1 MEIVI
6 LTEKL
11 AVVQFLNGDPNPLP
25 MLFGVVAGLNTGETL
40 KPTPEVWALYATMS
54 AVADFVPWHSQA
66 KHYKERWFALGETID
81 APNAFVDGAIAL
93 CTVASGNGEWQAV
106 KGLVEKAS
114 AICEELGDHR
124 RNAESAAYLSANT
137 LMEGGPKLSEPYRKR
152 VWEIAMRRE
161 NPIHIAFAYQ
171 IDCSALVWQGEY
183 DECIA
188 SADKCLA
195 LSEKSWVG
203 EIPEYIVRSS
213 RWLALWSKGERDG
226 VWEAVKAALDK
237 FSKASV
243 VDFSAHLIDLHLA
256 EVVFLALEEGR
267 RNGLP
272 KAQMTEIEKY
282 AQIAIKNIKKSSGIF
297 SIGAPALNRYMGSL
311 EWHRNKPEKAYQ
323 YWRTAIEKAHAYP
336 MKYEEARSYL
346 ELGRHLE
353 KGNSEGVTAFEKAS
367 VLFTECGLGNWT
379 AVVKSEQ
386 SS

>member
-1 MEIVI
+1 
-6 LTEKL
+6 
-11 AVVQFLNGDPNPLP
+11 
-25 MLFGVVAGLNTGETL
+25 
-40 KPTPEVWALYATMS
+40 
-54 AVADFVPWHSQA
+54 
-66 KHYKERWFALGETID
+66 
-81 APNAFVDGAIAL
+81 
-93 CTVASGNGEWQAV
+93 VASGNGEWQEV
-106 KGLVEKAS
+106 KDLVEKAS
-114 AICEELGDHR
+114 AICEGLGDHR
-124 RNAESAAYLSANT
+124 RNAESVAYLSANT

-188 SADKCLA
+188 NADKCLA

-213 RWLALWSKGERDG
+213 KWLALWSKGERDG
-226 VWEAVKAALDK
+226 IWDAVKAALDK

-256 EVVFLALEEGR
+256 EVVFLALEEGK
-267 RNGLP
+267 RNDLP
-272 KAQMTEIEKY
+272 KVQMTEIEKY

-297 SIGAPALNRYMGSL
+297 SIGGPALNRYTGNM
-311 EWHRNKPEKAYQ
+311 EWHRNKPEKALQ

-346 ELGRHLE
+346 ELGRHLDKNNAE
-353 KGNSEGVTAFEKAS
+353 RAATFEKAS
-367 VLFTECGLGNWT
+367 ALFAECGLENWV

-386 SS
+386 SN